1 LSSILYY
8 ITGHGFGHAV
18 RSHQVIRALAR
29 ERADLRMHVRTG
41 APEWLFLNTP
51 SPVAYSNQA
60 LDVGIIQR
68 DSLKMEIAE
77 TLDACRRLHDRLPQI
92 IERELN
98 FIAANDVRLI
108 VGDTPPLCFE
118 IAARAAIPSVSIT
131 NFTWDFIYR
140 AYLDEHRGFV
150 ALIDQMTAWYGK
162 TSLALMLPY
171 PCDTSMFPRLEAI
184 PWVARRSSLTKE
196 AARAKFGLPQWATV
210 VLLSFGGLGLD
221 RIPWEVLKQQ
231 RQFLFVT
238 TGNAKLSDGN
248 IISLPEMQSQY
259 EDLVCAVDTIVTKPG
274 YGIVADVLGHRL
286 PILYTDRGE
295 FAEFPKLVEALH
307 DCATCEYIPQQEL
320 LAGNLAPYL
329 TRLLN
334 RQPHWPAVDL
344 SGAQVAAA
352 KIIALL

>member
-18 RSHQVIRALAR
+18 RSHQVIRALLS
-29 ERADLRMHVRTG
+29 ADPDLTIHVRTN
-41 APEWLFLNTP
+41 APQWLFANSP
-51 SPVAYSNQA
+51 SPVVYSRQT

-68 DSLKMEIAE
+68 DSLHMEIAE
-77 TLDACRRLHDRLPQI
+77 TLDSCRMLYDGAG
-92 IERELN
+92 ELIDQELA
-98 FIAANDVRLI
+98 FVRAHNIQLI
-108 VGDTPPLCFE
+108 VGDTPPLAFE
-118 IAARAAIPSVSIT
+118 IAARAGLPSVSIT

-140 AYLDEHRGFV
+140 VYLDEHPGFV
-150 ALIDQMTAWYGK
+150 PLLEQMTAYYNQ
-162 TSLALMLPY
+162 TSLALTLPY
-171 PCDTSMFPRLEAI
+171 PCDTSMFPRQQAI

-196 AARAKFGLPQWATV
+196 AARVKFGLPQWATL

-221 RIPWEVLKQQ
+221 RIPWQMLKQQ
-231 RQFLFVT
+231 RQFLFVA
-238 TGNAKLSDGN
+238 TGDAKRSEGN
-248 IISLPEMQSQY
+248 IVILPDTQSQY
-259 EDLVCAVDTIVTKPG
+259 EDLVCAIDAIVTKPG
-274 YGIVADVLGHRL
+274 YGIVADVLAHRL

-295 FAEFPKLVEALH
+295 FAEFAKLVEALR

-329 TRLLN
+329 TRLLTKA
-334 RQPHWPAVDL
+334 PHWPAVDL

>member
-1 LSSILYY
+1 M
-8 ITGHGFGHAV
+8 

-171 PCDTSMFPRLEAI
+171 SCDTSMFLRREAI

-196 AARAKFGLPQWATV
+196 AARAKFGLPQSATI

-221 RIPWEVLKQQ
+221 RIPWEVLIQQ